1 MAKKGEK
8 KGLTT
13 REINLALI
21 QNFINLQK
29 VMTNLSIKFDSLSD
43 QMSRLLQLFE
53 ISAKTFVTKQEEV
66 TEKKDDQELV
76 KKLDALLDQNK
87 TIAKGLTL
95 VEEKIRHRIYGDLPS
110 ESPTI
115 NRQTSIPA
123 KPLPRSIPKF

>member
-66 TEKKDDQELV
+66 GEKKEDQELV

-110 ESPTI
+110 AT
-115 NRQTSIPA
+115 NQTGNTPS
-123 KPLPRSIPKF
+123 KLLPRQIPKF

>member
-8 KGLTT
+8 KGLTN
-13 REINLALI
+13 RQLNEALI

-66 TEKKDDQELV
+66 GEKKEDQDLV

-110 ESPTI
+110 TPSTTNQPG
-115 NRQTSIPA
+115 SIQA
-123 KPLPRSIPKF
+123 KPLPRQIPKF

>member
-1 MAKKGEK
+1 MVKKGEK

-66 TEKKDDQELV
+66 GEKKEDQELV

-110 ESPTI
+110 APPAI
-115 NRQTSIPA
+115 NPQGSIPA
-123 KPLPRSIPKF
+123 KPLPRQIPKF

>member
-1 MAKKGEK
+1 MAKKGDK

-53 ISAKTFVTKQEEV
+53 ISAKTFVAKQEEV
-66 TEKKDDQELV
+66 SEKKDDQELV
-76 KKLDALLDQNK
+76 KKLDVLLDQNK

-95 VEEKIRHRIYGDLPS
+95 VEEKIRHRMYGDLPS
-110 ESPTI
+110 AA
-115 NRQTSIPA
+115 NQTGSVQA
-123 KPLPRSIPKF
+123 KPLPRQIPKF

>member
-1 MAKKGEK
+1 MVKKGAK

-29 VMTNLSIKFDSLSD
+29 VMTNLSVKFDSLSD

-66 TEKKDDQELV
+66 SEKKDDQELV

-110 ESPTI
+110 AANQPGSM
-115 NRQTSIPA
+115 QA
-123 KPLPRSIPKF
+123 KPLPRQIPKF

>member
-1 MAKKGEK
+1 MAKKGER

-29 VMTNLSIKFDSLSD
+29 VMTNLSVKFDSLSD

-53 ISAKTFVTKQEEV
+53 ISAKTFVIKQEEV
-66 TEKKDDQELV
+66 GEKKEDQELV
-76 KKLDALLDQNK
+76 KKLDILLDQNK

-95 VEEKIRHRIYGDLPS
+95 VEEKIRHRMYGELPS
-110 ESPTI
+110 TAPGTG
-115 NRQTSIPA
+115 QQA
-123 KPLPRSIPKF
+123 KPLPRQLPKF

>member
-29 VMTNLSIKFDSLSD
+29 VMTNLSIKFDSLLD

-66 TEKKDDQELV
+66 GEKKDDQELV

-110 ESPTI
+110 ASSAT
-115 NRQTSIPA
+115 NRPVNIQA
-123 KPLPRSIPKF
+123 KPLPRPIPKF

>member
-66 TEKKDDQELV
+66 GEKKEDQELV

-110 ESPTI
+110 ATNQAGNTP
-115 NRQTSIPA
+115 P
-123 KPLPRSIPKF
+123 KLLPRPIPKF

>member
-66 TEKKDDQELV
+66 GEKKEDQELV

-95 VEEKIRHRIYGDLPS
+95 VEEKIRHRMYGDLPS
-110 ESPTI
+110 ASPAT
-115 NRQTSIPA
+115 NPPGSIQA
-123 KPLPRSIPKF
+123 KPLPRQIPKF

>member
-1 MAKKGEK
+1 MTKKSGK

-66 TEKKDDQELV
+66 GEKKEDQELV
-76 KKLDALLDQNK
+76 KKLDTLLDQNK

-95 VEEKIRHRIYGDLPS
+95 VEEKIRHRMYGDLPS
-110 ESPTI
+110 TTPSTGQQS
-115 NRQTSIPA
+115 NIPS
-123 KPLPRSIPKF
+123 KPLPRPIPKF

>member
-8 KGLTT
+8 KGLTN
-13 REINLALI
+13 RQINEALI

-53 ISAKTFVTKQEEV
+53 ISAKTFVVKQEEL
-66 TEKKDDQELV
+66 TSSKDDQELV
-76 KKLDALLDQNK
+76 KKLDVLMDQNK

-95 VEEKIRHRIYGDLPS
+95 VEEKIRHRIYGDLPTS
-110 ESPTI
+110 SPVNSPQERI
-115 NRQTSIPA
+115 QA
-123 KPLPRSIPKF
+123 KPLPRQIPKF

>member
-1 MAKKGEK
+1 MVKKGVK

-66 TEKKDDQELV
+66 GEKKEDQELV

-110 ESPTI
+110 ASPVT
-115 NRQTSIPA
+115 NQPGSIPA
-123 KPLPRSIPKF
+123 KPLPRQIPKF

>member
-1 MAKKGEK
+1 MVKKGEK
-8 KGLTT
+8 KGLTN

-66 TEKKDDQELV
+66 VDKKEDHELV

-110 ESPTI
+110 APSTTNPPV
-115 NRQTSIPA
+115 SIPA
-123 KPLPRSIPKF
+123 KPLPRPIPKF